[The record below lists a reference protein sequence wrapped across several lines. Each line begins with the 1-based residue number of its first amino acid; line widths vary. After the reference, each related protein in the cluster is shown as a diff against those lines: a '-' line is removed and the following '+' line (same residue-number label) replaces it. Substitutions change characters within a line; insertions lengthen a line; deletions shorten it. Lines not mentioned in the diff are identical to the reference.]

1 MFIAEKKGSYGLF
14 DWNLKEHH
22 KLCMDEGLTVRS
34 YGNHEYAM
42 IKDEDGKYSLFE
54 VSLDTYSEDGG
65 EAWTRIASSKYFD
78 NFKRKV
84 ADLFVEVGNEN

>member
-42 IKDEDGKYSLFE
+42 IKDEDDKYSLFE
-54 VSLDTYSEDGG
+54 VKQELDSNCE
-65 EAWTRIASSKYFD
+65 EVWERVASSKCFD

-84 ADLFVEVGNEN
+84 ADLFMEVGNEN

>member
-42 IKDEDGKYSLFE
+42 IKDDEGKYSLF
-54 VSLDTYSEDGG
+54 VIALDTYSEVEE
-65 EAWTRIASSKYFD
+65 EAWTRIASSKCFN

-84 ADLFVEVGNEN
+84 ADLFLREE